1 MESGLPSQRVRRLI
15 KDKTDE
21 LLRQYDFLVLPT
33 TPTTA
38 FNIDEKQDPVSMY
51 LADIFTVQASLA
63 GVPAISIPVGEDA
76 AGLPIGLQVMAGAF
90 REAELLA
97 FASVLTELG
106 LPKDALVLSLLGFNL
121 GVEIG
126 QLAIV
131 AVFLPVAYLMRNSVL
146 YRKGLFMGGSFLT
159 MLVALVWL
167 AERALNLKLIST

>member
-1 MESGLPSQRVRRLI
+1 MVEKRRWLVAFSFGLI
-15 KDKTDE
+15 HG
-21 LLRQYDFLVLPT
+21 F
-33 TPTTA
+33 
-38 FNIDEKQDPVSMY
+38 
-51 LADIFTVQASLA
+51 
-63 GVPAISIPVGEDA
+63 G
-76 AGLPIGLQVMAGAF
+76 
-90 REAELLA
+90 

-131 AVFLPVAYLMRNSVL
+131 AVFLPLAYLMRNSVL

-167 AERALNLKLIST
+167 AERAFNLKLIST